1 MDEAGSFFSRD
12 RFIERVILLTLLAF
26 LVFACVQIVSPFIG
40 PMLWGIIITVAT
52 WHPYRKLAKL
62 LGNRRKLAA
71 VLMSLALLLI
81 LVVPISLLVDSLA
94 EGIGAVAGLLRDL
107 GVTRV
112 FLAGLALDYCV
123 RFTAQDAVREGFEA
137 VVITDASRAIAPQT
151 EAAALDSFR
160 ALGVVEIGAEGLA

>member
-1 MDEAGSFFSRD
+1 VKPTLD
-12 RFIERVILLTLLAF
+12 RAVAVI
-26 LVFACVQIVSPFIG
+26 
-40 PMLWGIIITVAT
+40 
-52 WHPYRKLAKL
+52 RKGYNPA
-62 LGNRRKLAA
+62 
-71 VLMSLALLLI
+71 
-81 LVVPISLLVDSLA
+81 VDSYSGFFENDHRTPTGL
-94 EGIGAVAGLLRDL
+94 AGLLRDL

-123 RFTAQDAVREGFEA
+123 RFTAEDAVREGFEA